1 MDSLRKLAEQL
12 QKGSG
17 GNADE
22 SAQPK
27 GADNDDDDV
36 PELIPGETF
45 EAAAEEGHAAAT
57 I

>member
-17 GNADE
+17 GDE